1 LRLGS
6 IVVMAMLV
14 TQMIPL
20 YKFVTEYT
28 ANDGAIF
35 AAATL
40 AAIPTTIV
48 LFACQRWI
56 WGGLRAGALEG

>member
-1 LRLGS
+1 MNKPNKVIDMSESNPAENPARPASAAGS
-6 IVVMAMLV
+6 AWS
-14 TQMIPL
+14 
-20 YKFVTEYT
+20 
-28 ANDGAIF
+28 AIF

-56 WGGLRAGALEG
+56 RGGLRAGALEG